1 MQELDQ
7 TVTIGATVP
16 TGFEHTAAE
25 EVQEKL
31 EATARVSKNRGRI
44 YFDITTDKLLKVS
57 HTLVSRNLAFCN
69 DNEALKSN
77 VCLTLLA
84 WHIRTEA
91 IGTCR

>member
-1 MQELDQ
+1 MSGVFFISSIAVYLGQIMQELDQ

-16 TGFEHTAAE
+16 TGFENTAAE

-57 HTLVSRNLAFCN
+57 HTLVCF
-69 DNEALKSN
+69 
-77 VCLTLLA
+77 T
-84 WHIRTEA
+84 
-91 IGTCR
+91 

>member
-1 MQELDQ
+1 MSGVFLFISSIAVYLGLIMQELDQ

-44 YFDITTDKLLKVS
+44 YFDITTDKLFKVS
-57 HTLVSRNLAFCN
+57 RPL
-69 DNEALKSN
+69 
-77 VCLTLLA
+77 VCLSKSGIL
-84 WHIRTEA
+84 
-91 IGTCR
+91 